1 MPKSKST
8 STFTQQ
14 FAELEAIIKKFES
27 EEWNIDEGLVE
38 FERALELA
46 KQLKKT
52 IRTAEN
58 TVEQLKNKYSEEEE

>member
-1 MPKSKST
+1 MPKSKNV

-27 EEWNIDEGLVE
+27 EEWNIDEGLSE

-58 TVEQLKNKYSEEEE
+58 TVEELKNKYSEEE